1 MSTLSSENQAMSEPF
16 KLRFGTGA
24 KKISTQ
30 LKQQCIMP
38 KRHGMTKEWQKL
50 ADGITLL
57 AVHKII
63 DAKERNKLRARL
75 AELISQ
81 NVRRMTETDVEREN
95 FPCDGY

>member
-1 MSTLSSENQAMSEPF
+1 MSEPF

-30 LKQQCIMP
+30 LKEQAIMP
-38 KRHGMTKEWQKL
+38 KRHGMTK
-50 ADGITLL
+50 DGRSWPMESRRLQF
-57 AVHKII
+57 KII

-95 FPCDGY
+95 RSCDGY